1 LKGSGAVLRELLGK
15 QIDEHLKMIGELQ
28 ADLDVMVRAG
38 ELIARCLADDR
49 KVLLCGNGGS
59 AAEAQHIAAE
69 LVGRY
74 RVERSGLAA
83 IALSTDTS
91 TLTAVG
97 NDYGFQRVFARQV
110 GALGRPGDVL
120 IAISTSGNSE
130 NVVEAARA
138 GRVGGLQT
146 IGLSGGDGGSLRG
159 VADLLVLV
167 PHHDTA
173 RIQEA
178 HTLIGHL
185 LCTIVEEV
193 LPSAGIHR

>member
-1 LKGSGAVLRELLGK
+1 MLRELLGK

>member
-1 LKGSGAVLRELLGK
+1 VLRELLGK

>member
-1 LKGSGAVLRELLGK
+1 VLRELLGK

-110 GALGRPGDVL
+110 GARGRPGDVL